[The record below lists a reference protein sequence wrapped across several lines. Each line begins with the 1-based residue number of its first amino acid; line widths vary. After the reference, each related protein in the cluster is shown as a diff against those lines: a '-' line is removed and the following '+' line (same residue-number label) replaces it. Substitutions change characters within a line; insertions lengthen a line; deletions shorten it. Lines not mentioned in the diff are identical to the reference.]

1 MRDRITGFLMAL
13 LTAIAVECKARWDRW
28 VHVPLLLAFADV
40 TDTFYAGEAFIGY
53 SGQLKV
59 GQGDSPQTFVAVADV
74 TMIEPGNTP
83 ATIINK
89 THLRSPGRTHE
100 KISTIRDLGPFKLAG
115 NYRPGHGSHALAGGD
130 GFAAPSYGGASD
142 GKSLPALHRSQAVND
157 FQIELTDADSVV
169 HILGPFAG
177 VVSDY
182 KIGQITLENKVEF
195 TADIQPLSDWTASL
209 P

>member
-1 MRDRITGFLMAL
+1 MAN
-13 LTAIAVECKARWDRW
+13 I
-28 VHVPLLLAFADV
+28 

-53 SGQLKV
+53 KSQLEV
-59 GQGDSPQTFVAVADV
+59 GQDDGSPETFVAVADV

-100 KISTIRDLGPFKLAG
+100 KMSTIRELGPFSFSG

-130 GFAAPSYGGASD
+130 GFAAESSPSAED
-142 GKSLPALHRSQAVND
+142 GKSLASLHRSQAENNFKIIFVEQD
-157 FQIELTDADSVV
+157 GTEHTLSFR
-169 HILGPFAG
+169 G

-182 KIGQITLENKVEF
+182 KIGQIALETKVEF
-195 TADIQPLSDWTASL
+195 TAQIQPLSDWTSGL

>member
-1 MRDRITGFLMAL
+1 M
-13 LTAIAVECKARWDRW
+13 
-28 VHVPLLLAFADV
+28 ADV

-53 SGQLKV
+53 KAQLLV
-59 GQGDSPQTFVAVADV
+59 GQGNSPETFVAVADV

-89 THLRSPGRTHE
+89 SHLRSPGRTHE
-100 KISTIRDLGPFKLAG
+100 KMSTIRELGPFKLAG

-130 GFAAPSYGGASD
+130 GFADETTPGAGD
-142 GKSLPALHRSQAVND
+142 GKSLPALHRSQAENN
-157 FQIELTDADSVV
+157 FEISVV
-169 HILGPFAG
+169 DASGSTITIAFRG

-182 KIGQITLENKVEF
+182 KIGQIVLDQKVEF
-195 TADIQPLSDWTASL
+195 TADIQPLSDWTDGL